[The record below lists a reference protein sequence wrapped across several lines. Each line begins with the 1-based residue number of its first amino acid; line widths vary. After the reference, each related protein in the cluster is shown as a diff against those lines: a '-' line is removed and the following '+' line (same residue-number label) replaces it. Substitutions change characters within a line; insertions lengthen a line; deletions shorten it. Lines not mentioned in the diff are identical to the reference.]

1 MRINCFCLVFEFEHL
16 NFFVAKQIVDKTESG
31 KVSAQQLVFCI
42 IFSLRNAS
50 LFPGEVVSD
59 VGFKPLE
66 DFLGGSSNKKLPVRY
81 GTHN

>member
-1 MRINCFCLVFEFEHL
+1 MVFEFEHL
-16 NFFVAKQIVDKTESG
+16 NSFVAKQIVDKTESG

-66 DFLGGSSNKKLPVRY
+66 EIFGWKQQQKVAS
-81 GTHN
+81 